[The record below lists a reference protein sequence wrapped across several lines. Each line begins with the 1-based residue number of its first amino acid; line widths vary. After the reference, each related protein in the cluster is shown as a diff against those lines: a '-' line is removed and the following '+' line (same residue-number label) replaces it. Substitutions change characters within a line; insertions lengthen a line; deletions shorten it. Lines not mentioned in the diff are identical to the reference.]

1 MNFLEEDYHPSQLDS
16 NQYSQ
21 NAITKIKRQEFSQ
34 LSKPINSSSI
44 NRHKKELTSEPINK
58 FNQITGKQI
67 KQIGYTVQDQ

>member
-34 LSKPINSSSI
+34 LSKPITRFRI
-44 NRHKKELTSEPINK
+44 NRYKKELTSEPINK

-67 KQIGYTVQDQ
+67 KQIGYTV